1 MTHLAADAL
10 IEAIDGPTA
19 VGSLEGKSMPILT
32 RLPNG
37 KLGFRIMGK
46 FAKSTA
52 PAGILRVTLE
62 SGQSIRVGGEQVFY
76 RKGLEEVRAAELA
89 AGDALEPSWDYRD
102 AYSPP
107 DLPDRRPADGTIRVA
122 SVVPDGEAEIFSA
135 PIRQT
140 GKFFATCGALLKA

>member
-1 MTHLAADAL
+1 MTCLAGDAL
-10 IEAIDGPTA
+10 IEAIDGPTV

-46 FAKSTA
+46 FAKSA
-52 PAGILRVTLE
+52 SPEGILRITLE
-62 SGQSIRVGGEQVFY
+62 NGQSIRVGGEQVFF
-76 RKGLEEVRAAELA
+76 RKGLAEVRAAALA

-102 AYSPP
+102 AYHPP
-107 DLPDRRPADGTIRVA
+107 DLPARRPADGTIRVV
-122 SVVPDGEAEIFSA
+122 SVVPDGEAETFSA
-135 PIRQT
+135 PIRET